1 MNNSIILMSKVD
13 YQRINS
19 FIEKMKPIESDQLEL
34 ELDRAQLV
42 EASEMPSDVITMNSE
57 IVYLDLD
64 LEQEQKVKLVYT
76 LKSDLEIHQVSILS
90 PLGTALI
97 GLKKGEE
104 YSFLTR
110 NGKKK
115 SIRILDITFQPEAM
129 ERFDL

>member
-19 FIEKMKPIESDQLEL
+19 FIERMKPIESDQLEI

-42 EASEMPSDVITMNSE
+42 EASEMPADVVTMNSE
-57 IVYLDLD
+57 LVYLDLE
-64 LEQEQKVKLVYT
+64 LMTEHKVRLVYT
-76 LKSDLEIHQVSILS
+76 LRADLGVDQVSILS

-97 GLKKGEE
+97 GLRKGED
-104 YSFLTR
+104 YSFTTR
-110 NGKKK
+110 NGKHRG
-115 SIRILDITFQPEAM
+115 IRVLDITFQPEAE

>member
-1 MNNSIILMSKVD
+1 MSNAIILMSKVD

-42 EASEMPSDVITMNSE
+42 EASEMPPDIVTMNSE
-57 IVYLDLD
+57 VVYLDLD
-64 LEQEQKVKLVYT
+64 SSEEVKVKLVYT
-76 LKSDLEIHQVSILS
+76 LQAELAINQVSILS

-97 GLKKGEE
+97 GLRIGEE
-104 YSFLTR
+104 HSFHTR
-110 NGKKK
+110 NGKLRR
-115 SIRILDITFQPEAM
+115 IRVKEIIFQPESE